1 MLPDLTR
8 EAARRF
14 GDSPA
19 IVAEERW
26 ALSYAEL
33 DRVSDEVAM
42 GLSRR
47 GVSAGDVVA
56 LALPTIPEYLVS
68 YLAVA
73 KLGGVTTGVN
83 ARLSAPERHA
93 VLAIA
98 RPSLVLATADLAPD
112 GTDLEVVEIEA
123 AASAGALLASLR
135 VGDEAPP
142 ALAADDQRAVAIV
155 FTSGTTGTPK
165 GALFRN
171 RQLAAVTAIDVGDRW
186 GGGGRSLAGTSL
198 AHLGPMTKLAGSLR
212 LGGTMFLTRRWRA
225 DDALRRVQDDRLTT
239 FGGIPTQL
247 ALMLAVPDFDRL
259 DLSGIR
265 AVIIGGGPATP
276 ALVREARARIAAP
289 LAVRYSC
296 TEAAIGV
303 GTAFDDPEEDAE
315 ITVGRPQRG
324 IELAILDDDDRPV
337 EPGAVG
343 NVCLR
348 SAAVMSEY
356 YRDPETTAA
365 VFTADGFVRTGDLG
379 WVDDRGR
386 LRLSGRAKEMYVRGG
401 YNVYPAEVEAVL
413 AEHAAVAAISV
424 VARQD
429 HVMGELGV
437 AFVVARQGHTAPTLS
452 DLRDFGSGRLAGY
465 KLPDDIRVVD
475 ALPLTAM
482 DKVDRRA
489 LAARAEQP

>member
-1 MLPDLTR
+1 
-8 EAARRF
+8 
-14 GDSPA
+14 
-19 IVAEERW
+19 
-26 ALSYAEL
+26 
-33 DRVSDEVAM
+33 
-42 GLSRR
+42 
-47 GVSAGDVVA
+47 
-56 LALPTIPEYLVS
+56 
-68 YLAVA
+68 
-73 KLGGVTTGVN
+73 
-83 ARLSAPERHA
+83 
-93 VLAIA
+93 
-98 RPSLVLATADLAPD
+98 
-112 GTDLEVVEIEA
+112 
-123 AASAGALLASLR
+123 
-135 VGDEAPP
+135 
-142 ALAADDQRAVAIV
+142 
-155 FTSGTTGTPK
+155 
-165 GALFRN
+165 
-171 RQLAAVTAIDVGDRW
+171 
-186 GGGGRSLAGTSL
+186 
-198 AHLGPMTKLAGSLR
+198 
-212 LGGTMFLTRRWRA
+212 
-225 DDALRRVQDDRLTT
+225 
-239 FGGIPTQL
+239 
-247 ALMLAVPDFDRL
+247 MLAVPDFDSH
-259 DLSGIR
+259 DLSSIS

-413 AEHAAVAAISV
+413 AEHTAVAAISV

-429 HVMGELGV
+429 HVMGEVGV
-437 AFVVARQGHTAPTLS
+437 AFVVARQGHTAPTLTE
-452 DLRDFGSGRLAGY
+452 LRDFGRGWLAGY
-465 KLPDDIRVVD
+465 KLPDEVRVVD

-489 LAARAEQP
+489 LAAQAEQP